1 MAFKSMLNIFRT
13 LSAAAV
19 SLGLTACGGSGAQEG
34 QAEEAPVRTSVEV
47 THGVA
52 GHLER
57 TASFPATTRYS
68 RKSAVTSPIAGF
80 VAEALV
86 TSGSVVE
93 AGQTLFRLESKER
106 RAVGGDTDEGSVDIK
121 AATDGVV
128 LGVSLSKGDYAAEG
142 ADLCAIAEF
151 HSLVF
156 DISVPFELRRLA
168 SAGDRCAIVLP
179 DGGRLRATVRSTQA
193 TVVPASQ
200 AERLT
205 AVAEGRTW
213 LPEGLRATAV
223 FNTGFGGGKGG
234 LIVPQGVVQSDE
246 AMTSHWVLRLTADG
260 RARKVAVRVA
270 CRTASE
276 IEVESDS
283 LSTADCLIA
292 TGGYGLEDGDEVT
305 VVRKEGGL

>member
-1 MAFKSMLNIFRT
+1 MLNIIRT
-13 LSAAAV
+13 FTAAAV
-19 SLGLTACGGSGAQEG
+19 SLSLTACGGSGAQEG

-57 TASFPATTRYS
+57 TTSFPATTRYT
-68 RKSAVTSPIAGF
+68 RKSAVTSPIDGF

-93 AGQTLFRLESKER
+93 AGQTIFRLESKER
-106 RAVGGDTDEGSVDIK
+106 RAVGGDSDEGVVDIK
-121 AATDGVV
+121 AAAEGIV
-128 LGVSLSKGDYAAEG
+128 LGVSLSKGDYAADG
-142 ADLCAIAEF
+142 AALCAIAELN
-151 HSLVF
+151 SLVF

-168 SAGDRCAIVLP
+168 HAGDRCAIVLP
-179 DGGRLRATVRSTQA
+179 DGERLRATVRATQA
-193 TVVPASQ
+193 TVDPASQ

-205 AVAEGRTW
+205 AVTDGQTW

-223 FNTGFGGGKGG
+223 FNTGHGGGKAG

-246 AMTSHWVLRLTADG
+246 AMASHWVLRLTADG
-260 RARKVAVRVA
+260 KARKVAVRVV

-276 IEVESDS
+276 IEVEADS

-292 TGGYGLEDGDEVT
+292 AGGYGLEDGDEVT
-305 VVRKEGGL
+305 VTRKEGEL

>member
-1 MAFKSMLNIFRT
+1 MVFKGMLNIIRT
-13 LSAAAV
+13 ISASAV
-19 SLGLTACGGSGAQEG
+19 SLILTACGGSEAQEG
-34 QAEEAPVRTSVEV
+34 QAAETPVKTSVEV

-57 TASFPATTRYS
+57 TASFPATTRYT
-68 RKSAVTSPIAGF
+68 RKSAVTSSIAGF

-106 RAVGGDTDEGSVDIK
+106 RAVGGDTDEGLVDIK
-121 AATDGVV
+121 AAADGIV

-142 ADLCAIAEF
+142 TDLCAIAELS
-151 HSLVF
+151 SLVF
-156 DISVPFELRRLA
+156 DISVPFEQRRLA
-168 SAGDRCAIVLP
+168 HAGDRCAIVLP
-179 DGGRLRATVRSTQA
+179 DGERLRATVRATQA

-200 AERLT
+200 AEQLT

-223 FNTGFGGGKGG
+223 FNTGHEGGKGG

-246 AMTSHWVLRLTADG
+246 ALASHWVLRLTADG
-260 RARKVAVRVA
+260 RARKVAVRVV

-283 LSTADCLIA
+283 LSAADDLIV

-305 VVRKEGGL
+305 VIKKEGEL